1 MGTEGAKLVLRSLAD
16 IRDDSESMLGSL
28 GTDTFGE
35 GLGQQSR
42 LLIVRAKM
50 VDRMVQA
57 QIRED
62 RLKRVLSDKLKTRT
76 AKLVEV
82 ELAKINRDEYKRKQ
96 TKQ

>member
-1 MGTEGAKLVLRSLAD
+1 MGTEGAKLVLRSVAD
-16 IRDDSESMLGSL
+16 IREDSESMLGCL

-35 GLGQQSR
+35 GLGQESR

-96 TKQ
+96 TKK

>member
-16 IRDDSESMLGSL
+16 IRNDSESILGSL

-62 RLKRVLSDKLKTRT
+62 RLKKVLSGKLKTRT

-82 ELAKINRDEYKRKQ
+82 ELAKINRDDYKRKQ
-96 TKQ
+96 TKT